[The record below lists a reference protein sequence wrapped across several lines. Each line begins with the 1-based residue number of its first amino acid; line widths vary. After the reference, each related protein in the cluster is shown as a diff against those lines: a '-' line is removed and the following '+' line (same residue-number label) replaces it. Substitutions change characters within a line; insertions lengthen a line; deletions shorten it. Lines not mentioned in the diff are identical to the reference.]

1 MCIILLYIINYNK
14 CISLSFYLSDLFIL
28 DKSFNE
34 KTLISPIKYPTHS
47 SYLMYL
53 IFKWK
58 TMRSLRN

>member
-1 MCIILLYIINYNK
+1 MYFTLFL
-14 CISLSFYLSDLFIL
+14 SLGDLFIL
-28 DKSFNE
+28 DKSSNE